1 MGTRNNAEH
10 INSLPESHPR
20 PTREGLRALGGAHGT
35 FRSEWQCDQRG
46 RRAQGASGS
55 ALGAPRAEW
64 KCGSHCHSAVNV
76 RGGTPR
82 GEWQCD
88 SVRWGPSGSAIGA
101 VGAPRGRVAVR
112 LTLPLGI
119 ERTESARPR
128 GEWQCAW
135 YAQGRVEVWFT
146 LPLGGERTGR
156 NAQGRV
162 AVRLA
167 RPRGEWQ
174 WGWCLGASFGPV
186 GAASASRR
194 SSELTGD
201 DPFAKKNLSLQ
212 AGAPYLSAARGHC
225 GQGTPLR
232 TGGLVAGREPSRLVK
247 PPVPRRISAGTV
259 PDMVSVRPLHH
270 MSA

>member
-1 MGTRNNAEH
+1 MAVRTVRSGASGSAISAVGAPKGRVAVRLVRPGASGSASHTATRYRTHRIDTPKGRVAVREV
-10 INSLPESHPR
+10 R
-20 PTREGLRALGGAHGT
+20 PGP
-35 FRSEWQCDQRG
+35 
-46 RRAQGASGS
+46 SGS

-76 RGGTPR
+76 RGGTFR
-82 GEWQCD
+82 GEWQRD

-101 VGAPRGRVAVR
+101 VGALKGQVAVR

-135 YAQGRVEVWFT
+135 RGRRAQGASGSA
-146 LPLGGERTGR
+146 LGTPRAEWKCGSHYRS
-156 NAQGRV
+156 
-162 AVRLA
+162 AVNVRGGT
-167 RPRGEWQ
+167 PRAEWQ

-212 AGAPYLSAARGHC
+212 QGGIAGKGPRC
-225 GQGTPLR
+225 GQGDSLQ
-232 TGGLVAGREPSRLVK
+232 AGSLSGWSSRLSRV
-247 PPVPRRISAGTV
+247 A
-259 PDMVSVRPLHH
+259 
-270 MSA
+270 